1 MMNSE
6 AIIFVGA
13 VFTVAL
19 LMLWL
24 GLQFGTRWVAQ
35 RQGQAAANAKS
46 NLEGMF
52 IFTDENK
59 ILALNVAVLI
69 LLPVLAWVLSGSLA
83 IVGACVVLAF
93 LAPRFVLRFIAT
105 RRLRRFENQLPDA
118 LMMMSGALRAGAS
131 LAMALDSVAME
142 GRPPISQ
149 EFELVQRE
157 LRLGVDLSVALEAME
172 RRVPLQDLALVTAGL
187 LLAREVGANLAE
199 TLESLAKTVRAR
211 LQMEGKIRSLTA
223 QGKMQGLVMTCLP
236 LLLMAVLNAME
247 PEAMAPL
254 FHAWYGWVTLGG
266 IFITISI
273 GYHFIRRITTI
284 DV

>member
-1 MMNSE
+1 MESD
-6 AIIFVGA
+6 ALIFMGG
-13 VFTVAL
+13 VFCFSFLGLWVAL
-19 LMLWL
+19 H
-24 GLQFGTRWVAQ
+24 FGTKWFAA
-35 RQGQAAANAKS
+35 RQGQAAADAKA

-52 IFTDENK
+52 IFTDENR
-59 ILALNVAVLI
+59 ILAINVAIVII
-69 LLPVLAWVLSGSLA
+69 LPIVAWVVSGSVA
-83 IVGACVVLAF
+83 IVGACVILAF
-93 LAPRFVLRFIAT
+93 LAPRIVLKWIAK
-105 RRLRRFENQLPDA
+105 RRLRQFENQLPDA

-131 LAMALDSVAME
+131 LAMALDSVATE

-157 LRLGVDLSVALEAME
+157 MRLGVDLSVALEGME
-172 RRVPLQDLALVTAGL
+172 RRVPLQDLALVSSGL

-236 LLLMAVLNAME
+236 VLLIFVLKAME

-254 FHAWYGWVTLGG
+254 FHEWYGWVTLGA
-266 IFITISI
+266 IMITISI
-273 GYHFIRRITTI
+273 GYHFIRRITNI

>member
-1 MMNSE
+1 MRRE
-6 AIIFVGA
+6 ALFIAAG
-13 VFTVAL
+13 VFAIAL
-19 LMLWL
+19 LVLWIA
-24 GLQFGTRWVAQ
+24 LQFGTRWFAR
-35 RQGQAAANAKS
+35 RQGQAAADAKS

-52 IFTDENK
+52 IFTDENR
-59 ILALNVAVLI
+59 ILAINVAVLI
-69 LLPVLAWVLSGSLA
+69 MLPLVAWVVSGSVPV
-83 IVGACVVLAF
+83 VGACVVVAF
-93 LAPRFVLRFIAT
+93 LAPRAVLRFIAK
-105 RRLRRFENQLPDA
+105 RRLRQFEGQLPDA

-149 EFELVQRE
+149 EFELLQRE
-157 LRLGVDLSVALEAME
+157 LRLGVDLADALEGME
-172 RRVPLQDLALVTAGL
+172 RRVPLPDLALVTAGL

-236 LLLMAVLNAME
+236 LLLIFVLKVME

-254 FHAWYGWVTLGG
+254 FHKWYGWVTLAG
-266 IFITISI
+266 ILFTISI